1 MPSFISNPITSV
13 STNINTKQDICR
25 KYNGFYPSF
34 KPTIYS
40 LSTYESNVGQ
50 YNVVYINGL
59 NFFPNGT
66 TYVNFGIYTNI
77 PITYYSSNNISFV
90 VPTQA
95 LFGSYN
101 VVVVNIYNG
110 NFSKPVQYSY
120 PGNLNYSNVITYY
133 LNFFTIDGNYKIT
146 SDSSYNYI
154 ITFYGNSSI
163 TFYQNIT
170 INYTVVGGG
179 GGGGSSNDYQL
190 ATGAGGGGG
199 GGGEV
204 IYGMFKPQLTKLYNI
219 SIGEGGKG
227 GLISSNTKLGLNGS
241 NGQKSVLSG
250 PINILANGGYGGIG
264 QTNYPCNGGASGS
277 GAPGGKGSLPGQTT
291 LNKNAAFGGGGGG
304 GTWEYTGTG
313 GNGSLNISVPM
324 FGSSFGAGGGGGSF
338 NAGFGYG
345 GNSNAGNGGSGV
357 YLLPSDAKPYTGCGG
372 GGGGAN
378 KGSNGGSGIII
389 LYF

>member
-1 MPSFISNPITSV
+1 MSAFITNPITSV

-34 KPTIYS
+34 KPIIYS
-40 LSTYESNVGQ
+40 LSVYESNVGQ
-50 YNVVYINGL
+50 YTVVYINGL

-66 TYVNFGIYTNI
+66 TYVNFGIYNNI

-110 NFSKPVQYSY
+110 NFSTPVRYSY

-133 LNFFTIDGNYKIT
+133 LNFFTIGGNYNIT
-146 SDSSYNYI
+146 SDASYNYI

-163 TFYQNIT
+163 TFYQNAT
-170 INYTVVGGG
+170 VVYTVVGGG
-179 GGGGSSNDYQL
+179 GGGGSSNVYQL
-190 ATGAGGGGG
+190 ATGAGGG

-219 SIGEGGKG
+219 SIGEGGQG
-227 GLISSNTKLGLNGS
+227 GLINPETNLGLNGS
-241 NGQKSVLSG
+241 NGQQSLLSG

-264 QTNYPCNGGASGS
+264 QSNYPCNGGASGS
-277 GAPGGKGSLPGQTT
+277 GAPGGKGTLFGQFT
-291 LNKNAAFGGGGGG
+291 LNKNAPFGGGGGG
-304 GTWEYTGTG
+304 GAWEDTGKG

-338 NAGFGYG
+338 NGYG
-345 GNSNAGNGGSGV
+345 GQGGNLNAGNGGAGKDF
-357 YLLPSDAKPYTGCGG
+357 LPSDAKPYTGCGG

-378 KGSNGGSGIII
+378 IGSNGASGIII